1 MNTIGTRIKSL
12 RENQKLTQQQL
23 GEIVE
28 LHGSNIGRIEKGKV
42 YPTSDVLLKI
52 CQYFNV
58 SCDWLLLGED
68 ANLQIL
74 TLDNEG
80 NFIEIF
86 RQLPSAAQN
95 DVLNYME
102 YLLIKSKN
110 NAKNFPKSSLSE
122 TKNQS
127 SNVS

>member
-1 MNTIGTRIKSL
+1 MNTLGTRIKSL
-12 RENQKLTQQQL
+12 RENKNLTQQQL

-42 YPTSDVLLKI
+42 YPTSDILLKI
-52 CQYFNV
+52 SQYFNV
-58 SCDWLLLGED
+58 SCDWLLLGEN
-68 ANLQIL
+68 ANSQIL
-74 TLDNEG
+74 AFDKEH

-86 RQLPSAAQN
+86 RQLPTVAQN
-95 DVLNYME
+95 EVLNYME
-102 YLLIKSKN
+102 YLFIKYKG
-110 NAKNFPKSSLSE
+110 NAKNFQRSSLSE